1 MFKWNINEIVKGKKK
16 SEEQKSAMKNINTL
30 YKWRKKVIK
39 FFNDYSKILFEA
51 KHKTKHGKGLKV
63 LIPKQKLKRLPIA
76 LA

>member
-1 MFKWNINEIVKGKKK
+1 MFKSNTNEKVKGRKK
-16 SEEQKSAMKNINTL
+16 SEEQKRAMKNINTL

-51 KHKTKHGKGLKV
+51 KHKTKHGEGLKV
-63 LIPKQKLKRLPIA
+63 LIPKQMLKRLPIP

>member
-1 MFKWNINEIVKGKKK
+1 MFKSNINEIVKGKKK
-16 SEEQKSAMKNINTL
+16 SEEQESAMKNINTL

-51 KHKTKHGKGLKV
+51 KHKTKHGEGLKV
-63 LIPKQKLKRLPIA
+63 LIPKKMLKRLPIA